1 MNSILSKVSY
11 FSHLSTEDFLAIQNK
26 AIKRLFSA
34 EQIVVMEGDISGGLY
49 VVESGWLKVI
59 KMSLSGREQVLNF
72 LGPGDVFNAIAV
84 FTDHPNQ
91 ATVIALEDSDVWW
104 IDQDTILELIQTH
117 PALAKQV
124 IADLADR
131 ILHLVSLVEDLSLR
145 SVESRLARVLVESM
159 EEKTVTRHKW
169 ATQNEMASR
178 LGTVPDVL
186 NRALRKFVDEGLIE
200 VNRHQI
206 RILDIDALK
215 SKIE

>member
-1 MNSILSKVSY
+1 M
-11 FSHLSTEDFLAIQNK
+11 
-26 AIKRLFSA
+26 
-34 EQIVVMEGDISGGLY
+34 GDYTL
-49 VVESGWLKVI
+49 LKVI

-91 ATVIALEDSDVWW
+91 ATVIALEDSQVWW

-124 IADLADR
+124 ITDLANR

-159 EEKTVTRHKW
+159 EESKVTRHKW

-200 VNRHQI
+200 LKRHQI

-215 SKIE
+215 LKIE

>member
-11 FSHLSTEDFLAIQNK
+11 FSHLPPQDFLAIQNN
-26 AIKRLFSA
+26 AVKRSFNA
-34 EQIVVMEGDISGGLY
+34 EQVVVMEGDISGGLY

-59 KMSLSGREQVLNF
+59 KMSMSGREQVLNF

-84 FTDHPNQ
+84 FTVHPNQ
-91 ATVIALEDSDVWW
+91 ATIIALEDSQVWW

-159 EEKTVTRHKW
+159 EESKVTRHKW

-186 NRALRKFVDEGLIE
+186 NRALRKFVEEGLIE
-200 VNRHQI
+200 LNRHQI
-206 RILDIDALK
+206 RILDMDALK

>member
-1 MNSILSKVSY
+1 MNSILSNVTY
-11 FSHLSTEDFLAIQNK
+11 FSHLPSEAFMVIQNK
-26 AIKRLFSA
+26 AIKRSFSA
-34 EQIVVMEGDISGGLY
+34 EQIVVMEGDMSGGLY

-59 KMSLSGREQVLNF
+59 KMSMSGREQVLNF

-91 ATVIALEDSDVWW
+91 ATVIALEDSQVWW
-104 IDQDTILELIQTH
+104 IDQDTILNLIQTH

-159 EEKTVTRHKW
+159 EESKVTRHKW

-200 VNRHQI
+200 VKRHQI
-206 RILDIDALK
+206 RILDMNALK

>member
-11 FSHLSTEDFLAIQNK
+11 FSHLPQEDILAIQKN
-26 AIKRLFSA
+26 ALKRTFNA
-34 EQIVVMEGDISGGLY
+34 EQIVVMEGENNGGLY
-49 VVESGWLKVI
+49 VVESGWLKVS
-59 KMSLSGREQVLNF
+59 KMSMSGREQVLNF

-91 ATVIALEDSDVWW
+91 ASVIALEDSTVWW
-104 IDQDTILELIQTH
+104 IDQKTITELVQTY

-124 IADLADR
+124 IADLASR

-145 SVESRLARVLVESM
+145 TIESRLARTLVQTM
-159 EEKTVTRHKW
+159 EDSQVTRQKW
-169 ATQNEMASR
+169 ATQNEMAAR

-186 NRALRKFVDEGLIE
+186 NRALRKFVDEGIIDLK
-200 VNRHQI
+200 RHQI

>member
-1 MNSILSKVSY
+1 V
-11 FSHLSTEDFLAIQNK
+11 
-26 AIKRLFSA
+26 
-34 EQIVVMEGDISGGLY
+34 GDYTL
-49 VVESGWLKVI
+49 LKVI

-91 ATVIALEDSDVWW
+91 ATVIALEDSHVWW

-124 IADLADR
+124 IADLAGR

-159 EEKTVTRHKW
+159 EETTVSRHKW

-178 LGTVPDVL
+178 LGTFPDVL

-200 VNRHQI
+200 VKRHQI
-206 RILDIDALK
+206 RILNIDALK